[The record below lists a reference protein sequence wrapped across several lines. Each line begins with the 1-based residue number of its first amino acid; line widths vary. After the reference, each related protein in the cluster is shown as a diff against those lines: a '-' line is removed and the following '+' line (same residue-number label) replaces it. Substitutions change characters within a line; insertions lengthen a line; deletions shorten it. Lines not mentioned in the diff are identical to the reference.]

1 MIRPEE
7 LQSFSDSSSVK
18 PDVGNRLDGWLNEL
32 SLGNGQYDQFLPVSV
47 ICHGRDCH
55 SLRHWRLSAQLRL
68 TVWSSDDDKD
78 AGRVKRHV
86 GKKSAI
92 PKKSSS
98 SSSSSNKSNVTAK
111 KRFAPQPKDIL
122 LGQHHGKKSGKPGD
136 CSQKSKKCCPHSL
149 KINFRQLPGFD
160 WILEPSEI
168 DIFMCKGDCHY
179 AQFTA
184 HGHHQHNPA
193 TNHALFQGYLHT
205 INKRL
210 VPKLCCTPSK
220 LEAIQV
226 VHYDQDNPAQ
236 LTTTKWEGAIVKE
249 CACAWIFSFLFPS
262 LSWQFKSQFKFFY
275 KKKKKYFKWLIVTIP
290 KIRYLFCICIQKSLS
305 GCVASPERVLYISCR
320 REIPAKMH
328 QLFFFSRWNKLKRL
342 VVFLLFIVNLLIT
355 NLFQPMFFSL
365 NAVQSDVHFKAE
377 NEALRRRGFVY
388 KPMLLLFFCTQI
400 FFYISLCSSHHKV
413 FDTLPMIW
421 CDVVPISLSLSFP
434 PFEFESNGKEL
445 DHPVYISP
453 NEMSSPLIYWFVNT
467 DLSLLS
473 TFFKYRNNCRFF
485 TWIFLQIFWI
495 ALRVQYIYLL
505 YIRMYV
511 RE

>member
-1 MIRPEE
+1 MFWFLVLVAGDVKAVRRPAKIEWNLRFRAPSSANGSRWESDSSHPLKFHWSPYRPGSKRNPFRSHRSWSLVVRVDGPQNSDFLVIRPEE

-55 SLRHWRLSAQLRL
+55 YLRHWRLSAQLRL

-249 CACAWIFSFLFPS
+249 CACA
-262 LSWQFKSQFKFFY
+262 
-275 KKKKKYFKWLIVTIP
+275 
-290 KIRYLFCICIQKSLS
+290 
-305 GCVASPERVLYISCR
+305 
-320 REIPAKMH
+320 
-328 QLFFFSRWNKLKRL
+328 
-342 VVFLLFIVNLLIT
+342 
-355 NLFQPMFFSL
+355 
-365 NAVQSDVHFKAE
+365 
-377 NEALRRRGFVY
+377 
-388 KPMLLLFFCTQI
+388 
-400 FFYISLCSSHHKV
+400 
-413 FDTLPMIW
+413 
-421 CDVVPISLSLSFP
+421 
-434 PFEFESNGKEL
+434 
-445 DHPVYISP
+445 
-453 NEMSSPLIYWFVNT
+453 
-467 DLSLLS
+467 
-473 TFFKYRNNCRFF
+473 
-485 TWIFLQIFWI
+485 
-495 ALRVQYIYLL
+495 
-505 YIRMYV
+505 
-511 RE
+511 